1 MKKLSITAII
11 EKSTDGWYI
20 GQIEEYPE
28 VLSQGKTIDELK
40 DNLVSALSEAM
51 QIRRKTLDFRLKGT
65 VHTALSLKSI
75 VYSLNPYLQ
84 LRNKP
89 LSFPFKEFFHQHSA
103 FILKHSARDLCF
115 RM

>member
-40 DNLVSALSEAM
+40 DNLVSALGEAM
-51 QIRRKTLDFRLKGT
+51 QIQREITQEQYKGRKVIRRKITL
-65 VHTALSLKSI
+65 A
-75 VYSLNPYLQ
+75 
-84 LRNKP
+84 
-89 LSFPFKEFFHQHSA
+89 
-103 FILKHSARDLCF
+103 
-115 RM
+115 

>member
-1 MKKLSITAII
+1 MKNLSITAII

-51 QIRRKTLDFRLKGT
+51 QIQREITQEQYKGRKVIRRKITL
-65 VHTALSLKSI
+65 A
-75 VYSLNPYLQ
+75 
-84 LRNKP
+84 
-89 LSFPFKEFFHQHSA
+89 
-103 FILKHSARDLCF
+103 
-115 RM
+115 